1 MLKRK
6 MSGACGVTSKA
17 IAARDHGKGLEAEG
31 LGLEDSD
38 RSTART
44 DDAIPF
50 GGPPIET
57 WISLLSGAFL

>member
-17 IAARDHGKGLEAEG
+17 IAARDHGK
-31 LGLEDSD
+31 GLEDSD